1 MCHPPQSLPSLATAY
16 FELTVPYRLIVVI
29 VVIAYHDD
37 TTSTAVHLFK
47 AGGFF
52 SDIRCLSMPSHVEY
66 SCWCCVNGTRVA
78 SKLPPYP
85 PDFQRWIDNTT
96 LPLSAISRRLN
107 YLFAFSAIGASEG
120 FVHFGVPADVVVS
133 GRVYHRLLD
142 LSAGDHS
149 MRWFLYD
156 EDARSLKAANAN
168 VPLPAVQQT
177 KHLIQSVNPYLSTI
191 RHALQQVADEAIP
204 LAVELKDSSLSG
216 EVAAVINTQNLG
228 TIDCRKVVFHRHGG
242 RAHFVHILSRHYE
255 PLQYPLLFP
264 HGTLGWGI
272 PALDEPTLR
281 RSGTTGNDTPA
292 QQANGLTQ
300 LQWYRALL
308 LSEARF
314 LTFGRLACEY
324 LVDMYSRIEETNLDY
339 LRRARSMQSSGLDEQ
354 TAEISSD
361 SLRNRLPA
369 TFTGSRAWT
378 SDQVADSLALARHFG
393 KPTFFITMTTNPG
406 WPEIVSSMKA
416 SQHFTD
422 IPTVVCRAFHIRLQH
437 LKSFIK
443 AHFGRMLYVITVVEF
458 QKRGLPHAHMLIKSP
473 LLMPW
478 TMSFPLNSLGLLRML
493 PSVPSFFAPTYT
505 GEPIYQVPLIVTGV
519 AGVDSDSLISFV
531 NEHRSILKVVFTFVA
546 D

>member
-1 MCHPPQSLPSLATAY
+1 MYHPPQSLPSLATTY
-16 FELTVPYRLIVVI
+16 FELTVPYRLIVAIVI
-29 VVIAYHDD
+29 IAYYDN
-37 TTSTAVHLFK
+37 TTSTAIYLFK
-47 AGGFF
+47 AGSFF
-52 SDIRCLSMPSHVEY
+52 SNRRYFSIPSHIRY
-66 SCWCCVNGTRVA
+66 SCMHSVPPTLEAKDAARKAQKRHSRLTGPPGEASPTRKTQSISIARRPSHAAAASLSNEGLASATLSPALPANEEITMLSIPTSSSYASDHSYWWLHLSRLHVRPFRQAWTGRCTFCSAVLLTTEKSGWCCVNGTRVA

-96 LPLSAISRRLN
+96 LPLSAISRRLE

-242 RAHFVHILSRHYE
+242 RAQFVHILSRHYE

-324 LVDMYSRIEETNLDY
+324 LVDMYSRLEETNLDY

-354 TAEISSD
+354 TAEILLD
-361 SLRNRLPA
+361 SLRNRLP
-369 TFTGSRAWT
+369 
-378 SDQVADSLALARHFG
+378 VLA
-393 KPTFFITMTTNPG
+393 
-406 WPEIVSSMKA
+406 
-416 SQHFTD
+416 
-422 IPTVVCRAFHIRLQH
+422 
-437 LKSFIK
+437 
-443 AHFGRMLYVITVVEF
+443 
-458 QKRGLPHAHMLIKSP
+458 
-473 LLMPW
+473 
-478 TMSFPLNSLGLLRML
+478 
-493 PSVPSFFAPTYT
+493 
-505 GEPIYQVPLIVTGV
+505 
-519 AGVDSDSLISFV
+519 
-531 NEHRSILKVVFTFVA
+531 
-546 D
+546 